1 MKNFIEISTG
11 KIGEQIAAKLNQ
23 SFDFGVLATP
33 MIEDGRTFYVD
44 DEKEIT
50 LTDTQKYQAFH
61 LVGGDLQPSPSKNPF
76 PLAKAKTYQT
86 PMVFLLFGWM
96 ENSKDDVWSVLE
108 VFQDNDF
115 AHKDGIGQTL
125 LSANVKFARMNFSPA
140 AIVRKYFGGSWPG
153 VQHKQ
158 GTLIA
163 LEITYLLDV
172 NTCKYCFA

>member
-1 MKNFIEISTG
+1 MKNFIEISTEL
-11 KIGEQIAAKLNQ
+11 IGAEIANKLNQ

-61 LVGGDLQPSPSKNPF
+61 IAGELQPSPQEHPF
-76 PLAKAKTYQT
+76 PLSRDKGFQI
-86 PMVFLLFGWM
+86 PMIFLLFGWM
-96 ENSKDDVWSVLE
+96 ENSKDDAWSILE

-115 AHKDGIGQTL
+115 VKKDGVGQTL
-125 LSANVKFARMNFSPA
+125 LSANAKFARMHFSPA
-140 AIVRKYFGGSWPG
+140 AIVRKYFNGSWPG

-158 GTLIA
+158 GSIIA

-172 NTCKYCFA
+172 HTCKYCFA